1 MKKKKPVITVDMDG
15 PEGNIFFI
23 IVKAMKAMIANGA
36 TRETRDEFWR
46 NLKECHSYRESVD
59 MINEYVT
66 IKKTKGGVPM

>member
-1 MKKKKPVITVDMDG
+1 MKKRKPVITIDMDG
-15 PEGNIFFI
+15 PEGMLFFI
-23 IVKAMKAMIANGA
+23 IFKAMKAMIDDGA

-66 IKKTKGGVPM
+66 IKNVKG